1 MFTSVLLMAQDN
13 VQDNLLIV
21 ISLLFVVSMLTML
34 SEKLQI
40 SYPIFLVIA
49 GLLISFIPGIPHIGL
64 DPDWVFLLF
73 LPPLLYFAA
82 WNTSW
87 KDFWQFK
94 RPIGML
100 AIGLVVLTATAIAYL
115 SNAMIPDFNLAMGFV
130 LGGIISPPDAVAAT
144 SVLQGLKIPKRIVTI
159 LEGESLVND
168 ASSLIVFRVALATLM
183 TGQFVFWKASVDFFL
198 VAIMGVLIGLA
209 IAHILY
215 LVHRFFPTNSS
226 IDTALTFIAPYLM
239 YISAEHFHYSGVL
252 ATVSGGL
259 FLSYRANEILTYNS
273 RMQSQYVWETVVF
286 LLNGIVFIMI
296 GLQLPDIVDGLGKNS
311 VAEGVGYAL
320 VISLVT
326 IIIRILWVFPSTYL
340 PHLLSKSVRENEVRP
355 PWQGVF
361 IVGWS
366 GMRGVVSLAS
376 GLAVPLTISG
386 SDQLFPQRNMILF
399 ITFIVILV
407 TLVLQGL
414 SLPYL
419 IKWLDIKDDGG
430 NEEEQ
435 EITVRLRL
443 ASASLSHMQTS
454 YGEEVQMIDA
464 FNRLKERY
472 ERMIDNANNR
482 LVEKDTKSPAGTV
495 DFLPKYRN
503 MLVEIIGIK
512 RDELQK
518 LRRER
523 IYSDEIL
530 RARERELDFEE
541 ARLRDSP

>member
-1 MFTSVLLMAQDN
+1 MSLWLMAQDT

-21 ISLLFVVSMLTML
+21 ISLLFGVSMLTML
-34 SEKLQI
+34 SEKLRI

-49 GLLISFIPGIPHIGL
+49 GLLISFIPGIPHISL
-64 DPDWVFLLF
+64 EPDWVFLLF

-87 KDFWQFK
+87 KDFWYFK
-94 RPIGML
+94 RPIGLL
-100 AIGLVVLTATAIAYL
+100 AIGLVVFTATAVAYL
-115 SNAMIPDFNLAMGFV
+115 SNAMIPDFTLAMGFV

-144 SVLQGLKIPKRIVTI
+144 SVLQGLKIPKRVVTI

-168 ASSLIVFRVALATLM
+168 ASSLIVFRVALATVM
-183 TGQFVFWKASVDFFL
+183 TGQFVFWKAGVDFFV
-198 VAIMGVLIGLA
+198 VAIMGVVIGVS
-209 IAHILY
+209 IGYILY
-215 LVHRFFPTNSS
+215 LVHKSFPTTSS
-226 IDTALTFIAPYLM
+226 IDTALTLIAPYLM
-239 YISAEHFHYSGVL
+239 YISAEHFHFSGVL

-259 FLSYRANEILTYNS
+259 FLSYRSNEIFSYNS

-296 GLQLPDIVDGLGKNS
+296 GLQLPDIMDGLGNNS
-311 VAEGVGYAL
+311 IGGAVFYAV
-320 VISLVT
+320 VISIVT
-326 IIIRILWVFPSTYL
+326 ILIRIIWVFPSTYL
-340 PHLLSKSVRENEVRP
+340 PRILSASIREKEDRP
-355 PWQGVF
+355 SWQPVF
-361 IVGWS
+361 IVAWS

-376 GLAVPLTISG
+376 GLAVPLTLANG
-386 SDQLFPQRNMILF
+386 NEAFPQRNLILF

-419 IKWLDIKDDGG
+419 IKWLNISDDRG

-435 EITVRLRL
+435 EIAVRLRL
-443 ASASLSHMQTS
+443 ATASLSHMQSS
-454 YGEEVQMIDA
+454 YGEDVQMIEA
-464 FNRLKERY
+464 FSRLKERY
-472 ERMIDNANNR
+472 ERMIENANNR
-482 LVEKDTKSPAGTV
+482 LVEKENKSATA
-495 DFLPKYRN
+495 DFLPKYRT
-503 MLVEIIGIK
+503 MLVEIVAIK

-530 RARERELDFEE
+530 KARERELDFEE

>member
-1 MFTSVLLMAQDN
+1 MAQDN
-13 VQDNLLIV
+13 IQDNLLIV

-49 GLLISFIPGIPHIGL
+49 GLLISFIPGIPHISL
-64 DPDWVFLLF
+64 EPDWVFLLF

-94 RPIGML
+94 RPIGLL
-100 AIGLVVLTATAIAYL
+100 AIGLVVFTATAVAYL
-115 SNAMIPDFNLAMGFV
+115 SNAMIPDFTLAMGFV

-144 SVLQGLKIPKRIVTI
+144 SVLQGLKIPKRVVAI

-168 ASSLIVFRVALATLM
+168 ASSLIVFRVALTTLL
-183 TGQFVFWKASVDFFL
+183 TGQFVFWKAGLDFFL
-198 VAIMGVLIGLA
+198 VAIMGIIIGLA
-209 IAHILY
+209 IAHLIY

-239 YISAEHFHYSGVL
+239 YIGAEHFHYSGVL

-259 FLSYRANEILTYNS
+259 FLSYRSNEILSYNS

-296 GLQLPDIVDGLGKNS
+296 GLQLPDIIEGLGENS
-311 VAEGVGYAL
+311 IMESVTYAV
-320 VISLVT
+320 VISIVT
-326 IIIRILWVFPSTYL
+326 ILIRLLWVFPSSYL
-340 PHLLSKSVRENEVRP
+340 PRLLSKRVRENELKP
-355 PWQGVF
+355 SWQTVF

-376 GLAVPLTISG
+376 GLAVPLTLTNSTTA
-386 SDQLFPQRNMILF
+386 FPQRDLILF
-399 ITFIVILV
+399 ITFVVILF

-419 IKWLDIKDDGG
+419 IKWLNITDDGG
-430 NEEEQ
+430 NEEKQ
-435 EITVRLRL
+435 EIAVRLRL
-443 ASASLSHMQTS
+443 ATASLSHMQSS
-454 YGEEVQMIDA
+454 YGEEVQVIDA
-464 FNRLKERY
+464 FSRLKERY
-472 ERMIDNANNR
+472 ERMIENANNR
-482 LVEKDTKSPAGTV
+482 LVEKESRSSNA
-495 DFLPKYRN
+495 DFLPKYRS
-503 MLVEIIGIK
+503 MLVEIVSIK

-518 LRRER
+518 LRREK
-523 IYSDEIL
+523 IYSDEML
-530 RARERELDFEE
+530 KARERELDFEE

>member
-1 MFTSVLLMAQDN
+1 MAQDN
-13 VQDNLLIV
+13 IQDNLLII

-34 SEKLQI
+34 SEKLRI

-49 GLLISFIPGIPHIGL
+49 GLLISFIPGIPHISL
-64 DPDWVFLLF
+64 EPDWVFLLF

-94 RPIGML
+94 RPIGLL
-100 AIGLVVLTATAIAYL
+100 AIGLVVFTATAVAYL
-115 SNAMIPDFNLAMGFV
+115 SNAMIPDFTLAMGFV

-144 SVLQGLKIPKRIVTI
+144 SVLQGLKIPKRVVAI

-168 ASSLIVFRVALATLM
+168 ASSLIVFRVALATLL
-183 TGQFVFWKASVDFFL
+183 TGQFVFWKAGLDFFT
-198 VAIMGVLIGLA
+198 VSIMGIIIGLG
-209 IAHILY
+209 IAHMLY
-215 LVHRFFPTNSS
+215 LVHRFFPTSSS

-239 YISAEHFHYSGVL
+239 YIGAEHFHYSGVL

-259 FLSYRANEILTYNS
+259 FLSYRSNEIFSYNS

-286 LLNGIVFIMI
+286 LLNGIVFILI
-296 GLQLPDIVDGLGKNS
+296 GLQLPDIIEGLGENS
-311 VAEGVGYAL
+311 VMESVTYAV
-320 VISLVT
+320 VISIVT
-326 IIIRILWVFPSTYL
+326 IVIRLLWVFPSTYL
-340 PHLLSKSVRENEVRP
+340 PHILSRKVRENEARP
-355 PWQGVF
+355 PWETVF

-376 GLAVPLTISG
+376 GLAVPLT
-386 SDQLFPQRNMILF
+386 LTNNTTAFPQRDLILF
-399 ITFIVILV
+399 ITFVVILF

-419 IKWLDIKDDGG
+419 IKWLNITDDGG

-435 EITVRLRL
+435 EIAVRLRL
-443 ASASLSHMQTS
+443 ATASLSHMQS
-454 YGEEVQMIDA
+454 AYGEEVQMIDA
-464 FNRLKERY
+464 FSRLKERY

-482 LVEKDTKSPAGTV
+482 LVEKENKSANA
-495 DFLPKYRN
+495 DFLPKYRS
-503 MLVEIIGIK
+503 MLVEIVSIK

-523 IYSDEIL
+523 IYSDEML
-530 RARERELDFEE
+530 KARERELDFEE